1 MRIMT
6 QQWQR
11 HKIALTQAMKDASV
25 KQVSIVLTTESA
37 SVLKE
42 KDAFMENKSL
52 VEKIAPFP
60 FEFVINEFDIQQD
73 SGNPKFN
80 IPEHNLDT
88 ELKENNA
95 DEVML
100 SMVSSLQLQL
110 LTRYT
115 IGNCC
120 SNFHRLLF
128 ELLDGGCGAAYQIS
142 LECLQEN
149 ENPDFR
155 ICCVWDNSPE
165 CQKRN
170 VREIIGEKYKAVKK
184 KRMQERARRMRVQA
198 ATQQEGEP
206 VALVAENQ

>member
-1 MRIMT
+1 MEESECFPFEKYMRVVV
-6 QQWQR
+6 QQWNR
-11 HKIALTQAMKDASV
+11 YKVALTQAMKDASLD
-25 KQVSIVLTTESA
+25 KVSIVLTTESA
-37 SVLKE
+37 SVLEE
-42 KDAFMENKSL
+42 KDAFMANTSL
-52 VEKIAPFP
+52 VKKIVPFP

-80 IPEHNLDT
+80 IPEHNLDM
-88 ELKENNA
+88 ELEENNA
-95 DEVML
+95 DQVML
-100 SMVSSLQLQL
+100 SMISSLQLQL

-128 ELLDGGCGAAYQIS
+128 EMLDGGCGAAYQIS

-149 ENPDFR
+149 ENPEFR

-170 VREIIGEKYKAVKK
+170 VREIIGQKYKDVKK
-184 KRMQERARRMRVQA
+184 KRMQERLRRMKAQ
-198 ATQQEGEP
+198 
-206 VALVAENQ
+206 VAS